1 MVDGVATCRRLVAA
15 RRPLLAAAALLSLV
29 GIAGCRQFPYE
40 PQKAGSAYPFFLPT
54 GPTERIQ
61 VFSDGITLELVN
73 ASGRSFR
80 DFDLWVNQRYS
91 RFVERL
97 DAGQTLRLPVDTF
110 WDHLGEGPQTGG
122 FFASA
127 APTPIALVQIQVDEV
142 SPLVGL
148 ISVPNPQ
155 ETP

>member
-1 MVDGVATCRRLVAA
+1 MIRT
-15 RRPLLAAAALLSLV
+15 LLALAILS
-29 GIAGCRQFPYE
+29 GAGCRQFVYE
-40 PQKAGSAYPFFLPT
+40 PQKAGASYPFFLPT

-61 VFSDGITLELVN
+61 VFSDGTTLEIVN

-80 DFDLWVNQRYS
+80 DFDVWVNQRYS

-97 DAGQTLRLPVDTF
+97 DAGKTIRLPVDTF

-127 APTPIALVQIQVDEV
+127 APTPIALVQIQVDET

-148 ISVPNPQ
+148 ISVPDPA

>member
-1 MVDGVATCRRLVAA
+1 MADGDAASRRLFAA
-15 RRPLLAAAALLSLV
+15 WRPLLAAAATLAIV
-29 GIAGCRQFPYE
+29 GAAGCRQFAYE
-40 PQKAGSAYPFFLPT
+40 PQKAGAEYPFFLPT

-80 DFDLWVNQRYS
+80 NFDLWVNQRYS

>member
-1 MVDGVATCRRLVAA
+1 M
-15 RRPLLAAAALLSLV
+15 
-29 GIAGCRQFPYE
+29 
-40 PQKAGSAYPFFLPT
+40 
-54 GPTERIQ
+54 
-61 VFSDGITLELVN
+61 N

-80 DFDLWVNQRYS
+80 NFDVWVNQRYS
-91 RFVERL
+91 RFVARL
-97 DAGQTLRLPVDTF
+97 DAGETIRLPVDTF